1 MKQLNPFDNT
11 SGQDR
16 FGLKLAARLSGSMDD
31 VPHDVSERLRVAR
44 MRALELRK
52 NIKMRTAAVVLGSGG
67 AASLSFDNEKT
78 GVLSKFA
85 SFLPLLALIAGLIS
99 INLIQNDDRANDLA
113 EVDAALLT
121 DVLPTAAFTD
131 PGFAQFLKI
140 NKEPN

>member
-1 MKQLNPFDNT
+1 MKQLNSFDNA

-85 SFLPLLALIAGLIS
+85 SFLPLLALIAGLVS

-140 NKEPN
+140 NKEPH

>member
-1 MKQLNPFDNT
+1 
-11 SGQDR
+11 
-16 FGLKLAARLSGSMDD
+16 
-31 VPHDVSERLRVAR
+31 

-85 SFLPLLALIAGLIS
+85 SFLPLLALIAGLVS

-140 NKEPN
+140 NKEPH

>member
-1 MKQLNPFDNT
+1 MKQMNPFDIA
-11 SGQDR
+11 SEQDR

-52 NIKMRTAAVVLGSGG
+52 SIKIRSAAVVMGSVG
-67 AASLSFDNEKT
+67 AASLSFDNDKT
-78 GVLSKFA
+78 GLWNKFA
-85 SFLPLLALIAGLIS
+85 SFLPLAALIAGLIS
-99 INLIQNDDRANDLA
+99 INLIQNDNRANDLA

-121 DVLPTAAFTD
+121 DDLPTAAFTD

-140 NKEPN
+140 NKEPH

>member
-1 MKQLNPFDNT
+1 MNPFDIA
-11 SGQDR
+11 SEQDR

-52 NIKMRTAAVVLGSGG
+52 SIKIRSAAVVMGSVG
-67 AASLSFDNEKT
+67 AASLSFDNDKT
-78 GVLSKFA
+78 GLWNKFA
-85 SFLPLLALIAGLIS
+85 SFLPLAALIAGLIS
-99 INLIQNDDRANDLA
+99 INLIQNDNRANDLA

-121 DVLPTAAFTD
+121 DDLPTAAFTD

-140 NKEPN
+140 NKEPH

>member
-1 MKQLNPFDNT
+1 MKQLNPFDNA
-11 SGQDR
+11 SEQDR

-52 NIKMRTAAVVLGSGG
+52 SIKIRTASAVLGAGG

-121 DVLPTAAFTD
+121 DDLPTAAFTD

-140 NKEPN
+140 NKEPH